1 MVAVAVVQVLGL
13 ILTKTPETLVGLVV
27 AVAVELA
34 FLLDLVVQ
42 KMLVDMEIVVKER
55 TYLTKLEEE
64 KQVVM
69 QLLMLVEMVVM
80 VVIME
85 KVEEKLETE
94 ETVEIEMMHQQV
106 VVLEV
111 QIEVEEEILVTMGMV

>member
-1 MVAVAVVQVLGL
+1 
-13 ILTKTPETLVGLVV
+13 
-27 AVAVELA
+27 
-34 FLLDLVVQ
+34 
-42 KMLVDMEIVVKER
+42 MEIVVKER

-111 QIEVEEEILVTMGMV
+111 QIEVLVGNLVTMGMV